1 MPTPNLFSTVI
12 KANSLQT
19 ASWLKEPGTYSM
31 TLQSVKETTT
41 ATSGTPCL
49 RVTYISNDKTQM
61 VTDSVLF
68 TDNGVIGIEKYLQA
82 SGIDLRDLG
91 DTEIDLFDVV
101 NNLKGREFQVVT
113 ERIDDGRIVVRGLR
127 QPKDRNLKAVVR
139 TNAIQPSDAK
149 SAG

>member
-1 MPTPNLFSTVI
+1 MPTPNMFSTVI
-12 KANSLQT
+12 KANSIVT
-19 ASWLKEPGTYSM
+19 ASWLKEPGTYLM

-49 RVTYISNDKTQM
+49 RVTYLTSDKKQM

-68 TDNGVIGIEKYLQA
+68 SDNGIIGIEKYLQA
-82 SGIDLRDLG
+82 ANIDLNNLG

-113 ERIDDGRIVVRGLR
+113 ERIDDGRVVVRGLR
-127 QPKDRNLKAVVR
+127 QPQARNLKAVVR

-149 SAG
+149 DAG